1 MLGQARLTDF
11 GVDIRFDFAAFGLG
25 EKLVGEEVD
34 PRILPVIGND
44 GKADPGIR
52 IKAES
57 QDRVTGGDRQGIAE
71 LPLRRTIEN
80 SAKGDETS
88 ETRDR

>member
-1 MLGQARLTDF
+1 MTDF

-25 EKLVGEEVD
+25 EKLVGEKVD
-34 PRILPVIGND
+34 PRILSVIGND

-57 QDRVTGGDRQGIAE
+57 
-71 LPLRRTIEN
+71 
-80 SAKGDETS
+80 
-88 ETRDR
+88 